1 MQPTNKSL
9 ICPISQDWLED
20 PISTPCCGQTF
31 SRLSLSD
38 WLNQSQNCPMCRMNI
53 DHFDA
58 HSAPSNK
65 NIIDMVTE
73 AQKLPLVIIE
83 EPNHKQEWEAKIHR
97 ITNNFTVIGKM
108 ELVNQNKQSNF
119 KTLFI
124 PVIDKSG
131 SMSGSAFS
139 QVRYSL
145 NRIIDLTYK
154 NNQLITNLVSY
165 CDRASTIVVD
175 TTNPSS
181 YYEGEI
187 TRLQAGG
194 GTSFQSA
201 FTEIVKISQRYQ
213 DNKLITSMVILFL
226 TDGEDSTVQ
235 GNKRTELVKKL
246 KTDIEAV
253 WNKPFVVH
261 TIGFT
266 GNHDHNFLNELRL
279 IGQEGAYRYAD
290 PNEDNDCISS
300 KINSILDV
308 VANSTAIPLKLLP
321 LDNSPP
327 IIQGD
332 SNVYWIKL
340 NNFAGTPQYQLVVG
354 DNEAITISTTYAE
367 NENDPVICEQW
378 YNILISQIATELI
391 SLSNSKEGLEK
402 TLHIE
407 IIVQRSRAIKS
418 RLSPDSSTYARLEK
432 LMETLSVIQAGGI
445 VDQRKLNDAKYEG
458 KFQTKS
464 NVTLPTQSNLLLPSF
479 SVTKSKCNSWDV
491 YPQPTFKRCYANQ
504 GDRGEIFIAIG
515 SKTITEACN
524 WLKNNLADHYQEK
537 DKNGANALIV
547 ASSIGRINL
556 VRMMVDS
563 GLFNLSDRNN
573 FGYNAADMAVLF
585 GWWITFDILIEAG
598 CRPSLDGNQLLR
610 SCLSKGHF
618 NLADRLV
625 KNKLSIINNDLEDSA
640 PNGEIVK
647 WLNMKAM
654 KDVSLETAIM
664 KGMYDDV
671 VEKYRTVDKLSLS
684 NYQEIFAASNSDHIK
699 ILQILVDNDKIDLN
713 EVFNIEEEITWPLFI
728 AAEKGN
734 LRMVKF
740 LLKYSNINKQNLRGT
755 TALWIAS
762 CNKHADVVLELLK
775 EADPNIANFKGDSP
789 LIPACQKGSESI
801 VQLLLEGGADYQLY
815 NKNRDNPILIC
826 CRTGQAKI
834 LELLLK
840 RLNKEELKIMLSIY
854 AEIDGFVPLLA
865 ATELDKVEC
874 IKICLQYGAD
884 IEERSKDDNQIIS
897 GATALHLAAYYGRFN
912 ALRTL
917 IDNNANISA
926 QTSTQGYT
934 ALHIAIKQ
942 GHAEIARCLLNTK
955 EGKQCLSIKDYENRL
970 PIYYANK
977 EGNENILE
985 EFFTNKLEKILNTIM
1000 FSQHDVSNCSDILLK
1015 YGQSPGC
1022 YEYCEIT
1029 NIVGK
1034 NGSSLL
1040 SNALLSNNMQLA
1052 ETLMTMGADVNSK
1065 DDYGIT
1071 PVFWQILLGNNVDN
1085 VNRETKLLLDNLQAV
1100 KVRSLQNRLLLNI
1113 EPQRFLQCDNENSN
1127 IMSKMKDGYS
1137 LKVHRNVLTMLKKS
1151 LDDKHSLLTFIDKMK
1166 GNKAVEY
1173 AIWLTKIHLVR
1184 IIAAGEEV
1192 LNPEHL
1198 VALYL
1203 YSSSRTVFEN
1213 TNLTISKYN
1222 DKSIWNP
1229 FVCCLYQAINLLS
1242 AFEGEVYRGI
1252 DIDFNPEH
1260 FPIGNTIVWNTFVI
1274 CSKDYASSTELIN
1287 KKKGIIFIIKS
1298 KTGRDISKYCY
1309 NPVDGEV
1316 MFNPGT
1322 SVKVTNYY
1330 APSIICLGQANI
1342 RKSTYAIRDQD
1353 IVKASNREASII
1365 IELEEI

>member
-1 MQPTNKSL
+1 MEPMNKSL

-20 PISTPCCGQTF
+20 PIITSCCGQAF
-31 SRLSLSD
+31 SRLSLMD
-38 WLNQSQNCPMCRMNI
+38 WFKQEQNCPICRADI
-53 DHFDA
+53 SHFDPQIV
-58 HSAPSNK
+58 PSSK
-65 NIIDMVTE
+65 NLIDMVTE
-73 AQKLPLVIIE
+73 AQNQRSDFVDFE
-83 EPNHKQEWEAKIHR
+83 EPELKQEWEAKIHC
-97 ITNNFTVIGKM
+97 IVNNFTVIGKM
-108 ELVNQNKQSNF
+108 ELINKNKQSNF

-131 SMSGSAFS
+131 SMSGSAFG

-154 NNQLITNLVSY
+154 NSHLITNLVSY
-165 CDRASTIVVD
+165 CDKASTIVVD
-175 TTNPSS
+175 TNNPQS

-201 FTEIVKISQRYQ
+201 FTELIKICDRYK
-213 DNKLITSMVILFL
+213 DDHLISSMVILFL
-226 TDGEDSTVQ
+226 TDGEDSTVT
-235 GNKRTELVKKL
+235 GDKRTDLVKKL
-246 KTDIEAV
+246 KFDIEAV
-253 WNKPFVVH
+253 WLKQFIVH

-279 IGQEGAYRYAD
+279 IGKEGAYRYAD
-290 PNEDNDCISS
+290 PSEDNDCISS

-308 VANSTAIPLKLLP
+308 VANSTAVPLQLLP
-321 LDNSPP
+321 TDKSPP

-340 NNFAGTPQYQLVVG
+340 SNFAGIPQYQLILG
-354 DNEAITISTTYAE
+354 DSEPITIKAE
-367 NENDPVICEQW
+367 FVEGENDPVVCEQW

-391 SLSNSKEGLEK
+391 LLSNKSSSLEK
-402 TLHIE
+402 DLHIE
-407 IIVQRSRAIKS
+407 IILQRSRAIKS
-418 RLSPDSSTYARLEK
+418 RLLAESATYRRLEK
-432 LMETLSVIQAGGI
+432 LMETLAVIETGGV

-458 KFQTKS
+458 KFQTKN
-464 NVTLPTQSNLLLPSF
+464 NVTLPTQNNLLLTSF
-479 SVTKSKCNSWDV
+479 STSSSKCNSWDI
-491 YPQPTFKRCYANQ
+491 YPRPTFKRCYADQ
-504 GDRGEIFIAIG
+504 GEIFLAIG
-515 SKTITEACN
+515 TKTITEACN
-524 WLKNNLADHYQEK
+524 WLTNNLQNHYQEK

-556 VRMMVDS
+556 VRIMVDS
-563 GLFNLSDRNN
+563 GLFKLSATNI

-585 GWWITFDILIEAG
+585 GWWITFDILITAG
-598 CRPSLDGNQLLR
+598 CYPSLNGDQLLR
-610 SCLSKGHF
+610 TCLSKGHF

-625 KNKLSIINNDLEDSA
+625 KNKIAIINNDMEDSA

-647 WLNMKAM
+647 WLNLKAM

-664 KGMYDDV
+664 KGMYEEV
-671 VEKYRTVDKLSLS
+671 LEKYHTVEKISLQNYRSIFITS
-684 NYQEIFAASNSDHIK
+684 NGDHIK
-699 ILQILVDNDKIDLN
+699 ILQLLIDKIDLN
-713 EVFNIEEEITWPLFI
+713 ETYDDHEGDVTWPLFI
-728 AAEKGN
+728 ASEKGN

-740 LLKYSNINKQNLRGT
+740 LLEHTDINKQNLRGT

-762 CNKHADVVLELLK
+762 CNKHTDVVLQLLDAK
-775 EADPNIANFKGDSP
+775 ADPNIANFKGDSP

-801 VQLLLEGGADYQLY
+801 VQLLLEGGADYGLH

-834 LELLLK
+834 LEILLR
-840 RLNKEELKIMLSIY
+840 RLNNDELKSILSTY

-874 IKICLQYGAD
+874 IKVCLKYGAD

-912 ALRTL
+912 AFKTL
-917 IDNNANISA
+917 IDNGANIIA

-942 GHAEIARCLLNTK
+942 GHTEIARYLLGTK
-955 EGKQCLSIKDYENRL
+955 EGKQCLSVKDSENRL

-977 EGNENILE
+977 EGNEVMLE
-985 EFFTNKLEKILNTIM
+985 ELFTNKLEKILNSIM
-1000 FSQHDVSNCSDILLK
+1000 FSEHDDEECSNILVK

-1022 YEYCEIT
+1022 YEYSEIT
-1029 NIVGK
+1029 GIVGK

-1040 SNALLSNNMQLA
+1040 SNALLSNNIQLA
-1052 ETLMTMGADVNSK
+1052 ETFLVMGANVNSK

-1071 PVFWQILLGNNVDN
+1071 PIFWQILLGKDVDN
-1085 VNRETKLLLDNLQAV
+1085 VNNETKLLLDNLQTV
-1100 KVRSLQNRLLLNI
+1100 KNRSKQNKLLLNFQ
-1113 EPQRFLQCDNENSN
+1113 PQRLIGSSENNN
-1127 IMSKMKDGYS
+1127 ILSKMKDGYS
-1137 LKVHRNVLTMLKKS
+1137 LKVHRNVIDFLKKS
-1151 LDDKHSLLTFIDKMK
+1151 LDDEHSLLTFIDKMK
-1166 GNKAVEY
+1166 GNKMVEY
-1173 AIWLTKIHLVR
+1173 ALWLTKIHLVR
-1184 IIAAGEEV
+1184 IIASGEKV

-1213 TNLTISKYN
+1213 ANLTISKYKEN
-1222 DKSIWNP
+1222 NIWNP
-1229 FVCCLYQAINLLS
+1229 FVCCLYQAINLLP
-1242 AFEGEVYRGI
+1242 AFEGEVYRAI
-1252 DIDFNPEH
+1252 DINFNRDH
-1260 FPIGNTIVWNTFVI
+1260 FEIGSTIVWNTFVI

-1287 KKKGIIFIIKS
+1287 KKRGIIFIVKS

-1309 NPVDGEV
+1309 NPVDAEIV
-1316 MFNPGT
+1316 FNPGT
-1322 SVKVTNYY
+1322 SVKITSYY

-1342 RKSTYAIRDQD
+1342 RKSTYAIKEND
-1353 IVKASNREASII
+1353 IIKATNKEACII
-1365 IELEEI
+1365 IELEEF